1 MRGGTSS
8 WHPEIKDLCSDRNLE
23 NLLEVNTQTQSLG
36 AQSPGTQEEAGVL
49 NAGERGACGASG
61 ERGCGEGLGG
71 GAEWPAHIL
80 RSGHWVV
87 ITLCRVTKPPPS
99 SRTLRKVDTG
109 YQHRAVVCV
118 PVCVWSGTEEDT
130 AGGAAARLTQQRQ
143 ES

>member
-23 NLLEVNTQTQSLG
+23 NLLEVNTQTRSLG

-49 NAGERGACGASG
+49 NPGSVGRV
-61 ERGCGEGLGG
+61 EGLGT
-71 GAEWPAHIL
+71 GADWPAHIL

-99 SRTLRKVDTG
+99 SRTLRKVATG
-109 YQHRAVVCV
+109 YQYRAVVCV
-118 PVCVWSGTEEDT
+118 PVCVWLGTEEDT